1 MTKLNR
7 KLNSTSNKPCM
18 LLKEEIRLLK
28 SYKDHKQF
36 VPFNFSGLCNAGAD
50 ILWKTRDKID

>member
-1 MTKLNR
+1 
-7 KLNSTSNKPCM
+7 M

-28 SYKDHKQF
+28 SYKEHKQF

-50 ILWKTRDKID
+50 ILWKPRDKID